1 VMEENPNYNEY
12 TETPLDRIRA
22 SFFGDGDNPDAGL
35 SQQELDHK
43 GQLVC
48 AHANR
53 TEGKSLEKTVK
64 LLIARYGIS
73 RTTAYQRCRDASTL
87 FADVTRTH
95 KEGERQFQYEMAMK
109 TWRLAMKNG
118 DAKGANGAQ
127 ANMIK
132 LKGLDKEDSA
142 ALTPDV
148 LGNKTYYLTVQ
159 VGEGKG
165 KTKNIDLGNLESID
179 DGTYAELVEAVEST
193 DLPLLGMKKLLLEA
207 KQKGGEENDDE
218 STSG

>member
-1 VMEENPNYNEY
+1 MEENPNYNEY
-12 TETPLDRIRA
+12 TETSLDRIRA
-22 SFFGDGDNPDAGL
+22 SFFDDSDEPDAGL
-35 SQQELDHK
+35 SEKELEQK

-53 TEGKSLEKTVK
+53 TEGKSLEKTAK
-64 LLIARYGIS
+64 LLMSRYGIS
-73 RTTAYQRCRDASTL
+73 KATAYRRLRDASTL
-87 FADVTRTH
+87 FAEVTRTH
-95 KEGERQFQYEMAMK
+95 KEGERQIQYEMAMK
-109 TWRLAMKNG
+109 AWRMAMKNG

-132 LKGLDKEDSA
+132 LKALDKEDSA

-165 KTKNIDLGNLESID
+165 KTKNIDLGNLEGID
-179 DGTYAELVEAVEST
+179 DGTYAELVQAVEST
-193 DLPLLGMKKLLLEA
+193 DLPLEGMRKLLLEA
-207 KQKGGEENDDE
+207 KAKGGEEDGDE
-218 STSG
+218 STAG

>member
-1 VMEENPNYNEY
+1 MMEENPNYNEY
-12 TETPLDRIRA
+12 TETTLDRIRA
-22 SFFGDGDNPDAGL
+22 SFFDEGDTPDAGL
-35 SQQELDHK
+35 SEAELAQK
-43 GQLVC
+43 AELVC

-64 LLIARYGIS
+64 LLIARYGMS
-73 RTTAYQRCRDASTL
+73 RATAYRRCRDASTL

-95 KEGERQFQYEMAMK
+95 KEGERHIQYEMAMK
-109 TWRLAMKNG
+109 AYRLAMKNG

-132 LKGLDKEDSA
+132 LKALDKEDSA

-148 LGNKTYYLTVQ
+148 LGNKTYYLTMQ

-165 KTKNIDLGNLESID
+165 KPKNIDLGNLEGID
-179 DGTYAELVEAVEST
+179 EGTYAELVEAVEST
-193 DLPLLGMKKLLLEA
+193 DLPLMGMKKLLIEA
-207 KQKGGEENDDE
+207 KEKSGEEHDDE